1 MIVVYTKLYSHR
13 EKADISFKIN
23 NKKIRLFLRMLLL
36 SGYNKLPDHKMY
48 GRHPPILLCKQS
60 LIQCLVIRLSI
71 FFGIFIFVTKN
82 NLLNKVNSRSSFPRL
97 MNQIGDFYRFL
108 STGRTNPSYDSLLR
122 NSWQ

>member
-48 GRHPPILLCKQS
+48 GRHPPILLCKQGDS
-60 LIQCLVIRLSI
+60 MSRNTFEHI
-71 FFGIFIFVTKN
+71 FW
-82 NLLNKVNSRSSFPRL
+82 NLHLCDKKQL
-97 MNQIGDFYRFL
+97 AK
-108 STGRTNPSYDSLLR
+108 
-122 NSWQ
+122 